1 MSFNASIQVTELL
14 MKTLENAAKDM
25 ASRCVKELASKHN
38 FNAEEAI
45 KDLGLENLSLVRK
58 QMAKKGRGKS
68 LSVSEKKS
76 VTKKETFPMPFIEEC
91 VDIAGCQGLNYNRGL
106 FTQCEKKCM
115 ENGNFCKSCQKES
128 DGNTNGKP
136 NCGTVSDRVSVGLY
150 DFKDSKGRSP
160 TAYLKVL
167 NKMKLSLEDALSNA
181 GKLNITIPSE
191 HLNPLP
197 EKKSVS
203 KGTRGRPK
211 KTQVIKADNI
221 TDLFENLTS
230 DEAVIEDT
238 ESNNGSETSNESGK
252 RAKLTDEEKAAKKAA
267 LEAERAQKKA
277 EKEKERADKEAKRKA
292 EAEIKKAE
300 REAKLAQE
308 KAEREA
314 KRAQEKAEKEAK
326 RAQEKAQKELEK
338 AAKKAGKEN
347 TTQKPVVAQTPVS
360 EKPVAETP
368 VSEKPAAE
376 SVKARTVKINGVV
389 YLITAD
395 NTLYNP
401 QTKDAVGVWNS
412 VTKQIDTIP
421 EEEEE
426 EEVFDDENQEEEYDE

>member
-58 QMAKKGRGKS
+58 QMAKKARGKS
-68 LSVSEKKS
+68 VTDKKS
-76 VTKKETFPMPFIEEC
+76 LKKERFPMPFIEEL

-115 ENGNFCKSCQKES
+115 EKGNFCKGCQKES
-128 DGNTNGKP
+128 DSNASGKP
-136 NCGTVSDRVSVGLY
+136 NCGTVSDRLSVGLY
-150 DFKDSKGRSP
+150 EFKDSKGRSP

-167 NKMKLSLEDALSNA
+167 NKMKLTSSDALNNA
-181 GKLNITIPSE
+181 GKLNVVIPSE
-191 HLNPLP
+191 HLSPLP
-197 EKKSVS
+197 EKKSVT

-211 KTQVIKADNI
+211 KAQAIQADNI
-221 TDLFENLTS
+221 TDLFQNLTS
-230 DEAVIEDT
+230 DNVTIEEEDET
-238 ESNNGSETSNESGK
+238 DSNDGSQTSNGSGK
-252 RAKLTDEEKAAKKAA
+252 KAKLTDEEKAAKKAA

-277 EKEKERADKEAKRKA
+277 EKEARLAQEKAEKEAKRKA

-300 REAKLAQE
+300 KEAKIAQE
-308 KAEREA
+308 KAEKEA

-326 RAQEKAQKELEK
+326 RAQEKAEKEAEK
-338 AAKKAGKEN
+338 AAKKAAKTPVVTE
-347 TTQKPVVAQTPVS
+347 TPVAKTPVVAETPA
-360 EKPVAETP
+360 KTPVAETP
-368 VSEKPAAE
+368 ASEVQK
-376 SVKARTVKINGVV
+376 VKQVKIGDVI
-389 YLITAD
+389 YLKTAD

-401 QTKDAVGVWNS
+401 QTKEPVGIWNP
-412 VTKQIDTIP
+412 VTKQIDEIP
-421 EEEEE
+421 EEE
-426 EEVFDDENQEEEYDE
+426 DDEVEEEEYDE